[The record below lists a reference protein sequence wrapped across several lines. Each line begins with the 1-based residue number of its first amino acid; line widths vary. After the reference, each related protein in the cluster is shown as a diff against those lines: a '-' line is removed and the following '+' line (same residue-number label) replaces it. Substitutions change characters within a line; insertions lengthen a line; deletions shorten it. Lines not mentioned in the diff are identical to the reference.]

1 MCSIFSVP
9 LMSFYCSVFCHR
21 SGGGEHSENASDD
34 RFVITEC
41 WKLTRSDY
49 IEPSPKPEWLLP
61 EYRPPTICYNIKLA
75 LRRSHKW
82 QISPS
87 LSLRPC
93 PWCKAA
99 RVSDIKS
106 LFRTLNCLPKVRM
119 PPGGGLCSGR
129 ERRGE
134 LRLWFPVSEECQVR
148 LWLRRAHLR
157 QRLWATECSV

>member
-1 MCSIFSVP
+1 
-9 LMSFYCSVFCHR
+9 MSFYCSVFCHR

-49 IEPSPKPEWLLP
+49 RTTTKTRMTLAWI
-61 EYRPPTICYNIKLA
+61 PPTHYNINLA

-93 PWCKAA
+93 QWCNAA

-134 LRLWFPVSEECQVR
+134 LRLWFPVSEERQVR